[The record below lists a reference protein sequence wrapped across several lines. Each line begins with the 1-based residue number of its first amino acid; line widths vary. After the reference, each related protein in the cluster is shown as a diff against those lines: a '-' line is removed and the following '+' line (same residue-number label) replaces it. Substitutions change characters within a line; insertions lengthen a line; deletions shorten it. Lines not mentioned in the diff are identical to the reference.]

1 MSPKAT
7 QTAAIQVSEEPL
19 VQVDTAL
26 MSLRSSSFDTPAAV
40 GEPVDNALQA
50 GANNIRIRLVEGER
64 KVGKK
69 QKDTPVVE
77 QIAFSDDGSGMEYD
91 VVKRALVLGFSTRYN
106 SRQGMGRFGVGAT
119 LAGISQAK
127 RLEMYSRNAPN
138 GDFLYS
144 YIDLDEITNGDLK
157 YMPNPQPAMIPKQF
171 ADMAPTGTGTLVVW
185 SKCDR
190 LTQGEDGTVNDL
202 KSVREELLT
211 WLSRTFRHFIDGGVR
226 IQLNDTVI
234 EPHDPLYLMTIPRF
248 ATDEK
253 AEVLVDDQF
262 DWDIPSDPSRHSTV
276 KIKMTLLPASWRL
289 KRGWGNQDRT
299 QTREHRIHENEGIS
313 ILRAKRE
320 IFYGILPRFYPSAVE
335 EIDRWFGIEIAFE
348 PELDECFRVKNVK
361 KGAEPVEGLRD
372 ALKKRFDAAVRT
384 ARRRIK
390 DTYIEQ
396 DNKEKAEQQIHEA
409 AETISAEVEKTAP
422 KARSG
427 GDVNET
433 EREAKIDEVANQAA
447 EAAADEGTAAPPT
460 SASEIKD
467 RLKQLPFS
475 IVDMQWPG
483 KEFFQIE
490 HLGTNTIVK
499 LNNKHPFF
507 TRIYAPVLKAAGA
520 LDGKKEDGPV
530 TPPTA
535 EEFQH
540 VARLLH
546 VGLDLLILAYAKAE
560 SMDTEPEEKYGDL
573 RSHWGM
579 FLYNMIQKLP
589 AT

>member
-1 MSPKAT
+1 MANKAT
-7 QTAAIQVSEEPL
+7 QVAVAEITNEPL

-26 MSLRSSSFDTPAAV
+26 MSLRSSNFDTPAAV

-50 GANNIRIRLVEGER
+50 GANSIRIRLIEGER

-69 QKDTPVVE
+69 QKPTPVVE
-77 QIAFSDDGSGMEYD
+77 QIAFTDDGSGMDYE

-127 RLEMYSRNAPN
+127 RLEIYSRNTP
-138 GDFLYS
+138 GGEFLYS
-144 YIDLDEITNGDLK
+144 YIDLDEITKGDLK
-157 YMPNPQPAMIPKQF
+157 YMPEPRPAKIPQQF
-171 ADMAPTGTGTLVVW
+171 SDMTPTGTGTLVVW
-185 SKCDR
+185 SNCDR

-202 KSVREELLT
+202 KTVRDELLN
-211 WLSRTFRHFIDGGVR
+211 WLSRTYRHFIDGGVR

-253 AEVLVDDQF
+253 AEVLLDESF

-276 KIKMTLLPASWRL
+276 KIKMTLLPQSWRL
-289 KRGWGNQDRT
+289 KRGWGSPDRT
-299 QTREHRIHENEGIS
+299 QTRERRIQENEGIS

-320 IFYGILPRFYPSAVE
+320 IFYGILPRFYPSAIE
-335 EIDRWFGIEIAFE
+335 EIDRWFGIEISFD

-396 DNKEKAEQQIHEA
+396 DNKEKAEERIHET
-409 AETISAEVEKTAP
+409 AETIGAEAEKTAP

-427 GDVNET
+427 AAVSDS
-433 EREAKIDEVANQAA
+433 ERETRLDEVASEAA
-447 EAAADEGTAAPPT
+447 EAAADEGTAAPPA
-460 SASEIKD
+460 SAEEIKD
-467 RLKQLPFS
+467 RLRQLPLS

-483 KEFFQIE
+483 KEFVQIE

-507 TRIYAPVLKAAGA
+507 TKIYAPVLKAAGA
-520 LDGKKEDGPV
+520 LNGKKQEGQE
-530 TPPTA
+530 TPPTP
-535 EEFQH
+535 EEFQQM
-540 VARLLH
+540 ARLLH

-560 SMDTEPEEKYGDL
+560 SMETDPEEKYGDL

-579 FLYNMIQKLP
+579 FLYNMIQKMP
-589 AT
+589 SA